1 MDKNNSD
8 MEDSKMSKPFGT
20 FLEKKTAGICL
31 KLNEEVSVVWIT
43 DNLMYFS
50 HQRIIRNHRNS
61 KYL

>member
-31 KLNEEVSVVWIT
+31 KLNEEVSVV
-43 DNLMYFS
+43 
-50 HQRIIRNHRNS
+50 
-61 KYL
+61 